1 MLGAATERSPDRIGK
16 VGARTPPAG
25 RPTPVSATD
34 SSLVKSTPGDRPM
47 PGKAVPTE
55 GLTSMTTDLQQHP
68 TGRSSAV
75 QTPSGSPILRV
86 DELRKRYSDDGPL
99 VCDGLSFSVDQGDFV
114 AIVGPSGCG
123 KSTMLR
129 MICGLLEPSAGE
141 VRLRDQKIV
150 SPPPEMAL
158 VFQDYTRSLYPWLSV
173 ERNVRFPLAKRR
185 DLSKEEKAARVA
197 EAIETV
203 GLTGFESYHPG
214 QLSGGMQQ
222 RVAIARALA
231 FRPRILL
238 LDEPFASVD
247 ALTKEGLED
256 TLLDVQKQFADSGM
270 TMLLVTHDIDEAIY
284 LADRILVLSKPPC
297 AVAEELVVD
306 LPGPRSQVETR
317 SLPEFLRIRAHI
329 HDVMGLSAQRGGTR
343 GAARSTA

>member
-1 MLGAATERSPDRIGK
+1 
-16 VGARTPPAG
+16 
-25 RPTPVSATD
+25 
-34 SSLVKSTPGDRPM
+34 
-47 PGKAVPTE
+47 
-55 GLTSMTTDLQQHP
+55 MTTDLQQHAAGP
-68 TGRSSAV
+68 VGAV
-75 QTPSGSPILRV
+75 RTPILRV
-86 DELRKRYSDDGPL
+86 DELRKRYADDGPL
-99 VCDGLSFSVDQGDFV
+99 VCDGLTFSIDQGDFV

-123 KSTMLR
+123 KSTLLR
-129 MICGLLEPSAGE
+129 MLCGLLPPTAGE
-141 VRLRDQKIV
+141 VRLRDKKIV
-150 SPPPEMAL
+150 APPPEMAL

-173 ERNVRFPLAKRR
+173 EKNVRFPLAKRR
-185 DLSKEEKAARVA
+185 DLSKEEKATRVA
-197 EAIETV
+197 EAIRTV
-203 GLTGFESYHPG
+203 GLEGFEGYHPG

-256 TLLDVQKQFADSGM
+256 TLLEVQEQFADSGM

-297 AVAEELVVD
+297 AVAEELTVD
-306 LPGPRSQVETR
+306 LPGPRNQVETR

-329 HDVMGLSAQRGGTR
+329 HDVMGLSAQRDGARGT
-343 GAARSTA
+343 AHATS